1 MISKE
6 TTMAAAVALVSEIIL
21 NYNEYGTMDDSEKL
35 QGELEKAIV
44 NNEISGVFSEVSFTY
59 GTSAEDLKAYYG
71 REVFDMKPRME
82 TASGVHILD
91 AFATIDNI
99 MTDVP
104 INDLE
109 KDDYE
114 EKFYEFSEEELETAP
129 SDVFINQVLQVMD
142 WEALWK
148 DRDFTRSI
156 SDSEKNL
163 YPQASRLPRIFDVNA
178 ALESY
183 GLPTLKEF
191 IYFDHQKLED
201 DESALKMEK
210 KAAELKAMNPRLYGS
225 LVSKSVQSSPI
236 YESTATYTHAF
247 RMMLFDD
254 YLAKASEHP
263 RLVRAFGYVNS
274 ES

>member
-6 TTMAAAVALVSEIIL
+6 TTMAAAVALVHEIIV
-21 NYNEYGTMDDSEKL
+21 NYNENGAMIDGDEL
-35 QGELEKAIV
+35 QAEIEKAIV
-44 NNEISGVFSEVSFTY
+44 NNEVSGVFSEVSFTY

-99 MTDVP
+99 LTEVP

-114 EKFYEFSEEELETAP
+114 EKFCEFSEEELETAP
-129 SDVFINQVLQVMD
+129 NDVLINQVLQVMD
-142 WEALWK
+142 WEDLWK
-148 DRDFTRSI
+148 DRDFTSSI

-163 YPQASRLPRIFDVNA
+163 YPHASRLPRIFDVNA

-183 GLPTLKEF
+183 GLPTLKDF
-191 IYFDHQKLED
+191 IHIEHQKLD
-201 DESALKMEK
+201 DDKSALKDEQTL
-210 KAAELKAMNPRLYGS
+210 AELKAMNPRLYGS
-225 LVSKSVQSSPI
+225 LVPKGVKSSPV
-236 YESTATYTHAF
+236 YESTATYSVEF
-247 RMMLFDD
+247 RQMLND
-254 YLAKASEHP
+254 YLENASEHP
-263 RLVRAFGYVNS
+263 RLVRAFGYVS
-274 ES
+274 AEA